1 MMFKK
6 LLVSFAVLLFVEAS
20 VCQAIVIRVGSG
32 PDIASIQS
40 VVDLYRS
47 DLGALNPNVAG
58 SFGTGRREI
67 NWDAVPDGFSAPNDL
82 PGNFFN
88 VNSPRGALFSTP
100 GTSVQVSADSNNP
113 TGTAVRFGNINPTY
127 GSSFRAFSPER
138 LFSPIGSNIVDMTFR
153 VPGSNIPALSRG
165 FGAVYTDIDL
175 ANNSSFEFFDF
186 LGASLGQFSAP
197 ASDNG
202 LSFLGVS
209 FANPIVS
216 RVRIAYGNSPLGP
229 SETSGIDVAVMDD
242 FFYGEPVAVPEPTSI
257 LVFACAALGLAFR
270 RPRF

>member
-1 MMFKK
+1 MSKLFALSIAL
-6 LLVSFAVLLFVEAS
+6 LLVAETPICRGA
-20 VCQAIVIRVGSG
+20 VIRFGSG
-32 PDIASIQS
+32 PDAASIQS

-47 DLGALNPNVAG
+47 DLGALNPNVIG

-67 NWDAVPDGFSAPNDL
+67 NWDGVPDGFSAPNDL

-127 GSSFRAFSPER
+127 ASSFKTFSAER

-153 VPGSNIPALSRG
+153 VPGSNTPALSRG
-165 FGAVYTDIDL
+165 FGAVYTDIDI
-175 ANNSSFEFFDF
+175 ASSSSFEFFD
-186 LGASLGQFSAP
+186 GIGVSLGKFSAP
-197 ASDNG
+197 TSDNG

-209 FANPIVS
+209 YADPIVS

-229 SETSGIDVAVMDD
+229 SEINGIDVAVMDD
-242 FFYGEPVAVPEPTSI
+242 FIYGEPVAVPEPTSI
-257 LVFACAALGLAFR
+257 IVFACGALGLVFR
-270 RPRF
+270 RRA